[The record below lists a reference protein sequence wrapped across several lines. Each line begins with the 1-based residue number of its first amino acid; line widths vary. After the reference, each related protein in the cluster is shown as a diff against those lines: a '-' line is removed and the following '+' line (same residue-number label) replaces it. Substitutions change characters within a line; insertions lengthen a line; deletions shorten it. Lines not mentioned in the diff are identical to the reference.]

1 MEKLVNKQESTRKS
15 VSIGLSED
23 KRAEVAEILNH
34 LLANEHVIYTKTRN
48 FHWNVTGP
56 LFYSLHQLLEEQ
68 YTDIATSSDEI
79 AERTRQMGFRAV
91 GSMHE
96 FMKLAVIEESTEEN
110 LSDTEMV
117 AQLVH
122 DHEMIIQQMRKNVAS
137 LEDEIEDAGTSDFV
151 TALMEDHEKMAW
163 MLRSLLK

>member
-79 AERTRQMGFRAV
+79 AERARQMGFRAV
-91 GSMHE
+91 GSMQE

-117 AQLVH
+117 AQLVR

-137 LEDEIEDAGTSDFV
+137 LEDEIEDAGTADFV

>member
-56 LFYSLHQLLEEQ
+56 LFYSLHQLLEEH

-91 GSMHE
+91 GSMQE
-96 FMKLAVIEESTEEN
+96 FMKLATIEESTDES

-117 AQLVH
+117 AQLVQ
-122 DHEMIIQQMRKNVAS
+122 DHEMIIQQMRKNVDT
-137 LEDEIEDAGTSDFV
+137 LEDEIEDAGTADFV

>member
-79 AERTRQMGFRAV
+79 AERARQMGFRAV

-96 FMKLAVIEESTEEN
+96 FMKLAAIEESTEEN

-137 LEDEIEDAGTSDFV
+137 LEDEIEDAGTADFV